1 MIFAFSTN
9 LILRMLTKQEKF
21 FLEYW
26 EKKQGE
32 RKKSL
37 RYVFL
42 GLPFGFIIG
51 IAILLLLS
59 SNWYERAVM
68 VAHSEV
74 NPFIFLIAILSIA
87 VFCGIFYKKYKWEKE
102 MNSIIANCCKKE
114 KKKIRRLPM
123 QLINL

>member
-1 MIFAFSTN
+1 MRMIFAFSTN

-26 EKKQGE
+26 EKNREKE
-32 RKKSL
+32 KKSL

-87 VFCGIFYKKYKWEKE
+87 VFCGIFYKKYKWERNE
-102 MNSIIANCCKKE
+102 QHYRE
-114 KKKIRRLPM
+114 LLQKKK
-123 QLINL
+123 QEDSQAANAAN